1 MPIRRL
7 LSVFREVYEMKKT
20 HLIGILIGLTIT
32 LSILPAVNAVGGI
45 AFVSPTG
52 ETYKRGDT
60 LVIEAISYADANA
73 LLQIKLGSTV
83 TWADQV
89 VGAFSSSF
97 VYTMVIPSTWSGGTY
112 TVYVKG
118 DNSPSVSTTFYLSVP
133 SGGGYTPP
141 PSANFVLSDFSISP
155 TTVEPDETVKISVKV
170 TNTGTKLGTKTI
182 KLTIDGVVEESEDV
196 TLGVQESEIVSWNV
210 KKTTPGTYSIDVNG
224 LIGSFKVE
232 TEEGPEP
239 EPPEPAAFIL
249 SNLVVSPSTVEP
261 DETVTISVTVMNVGE
276 VEGSYTV
283 ELLIDGVKVDEYT
296 VTLDGGFSETV
307 EFTVT
312 EDTDGT
318 YAVSI
323 GELSDSFTVETPPPP
338 PTPAEFELSNLV
350 IFPTTVEIG
359 EPVSVS
365 VTVTNVGE
373 EAGSYTAELL
383 IDGSKVDEDTVTLV
397 GGASDTVEF
406 TGVSG
411 EEGSHTVSVGDLSG
425 SFTVEMPEGGVGPN
439 WALYAVGGLA
449 ILGIAW
455 VVYKQF
461 LES

>member
-1 MPIRRL
+1 
-7 LSVFREVYEMKKT
+7 MKKT

-32 LSILPAVNAVGGI
+32 LSILPTVNAVGSI
-45 AFVSPTG
+45 VFVSPTG

-60 LVIEAISYADANA
+60 LVIESISYADTDA
-73 LLQIKLGSTV
+73 LLQIKRGSTV

-89 VGAFSSSF
+89 VGAFSPNF
-97 VYTMVIPSTWSGGTY
+97 VYTMIIPSTWSSGTY

-118 DNSPSVSTTFYLSVP
+118 DNSPSASTTFYLSVP
-133 SGGGYTPP
+133 SGGGSYTPP
-141 PSANFVLSDFSISP
+141 SSAKFVLSDFTISP

-170 TNTGTKLGTKTI
+170 TNTGTKSGTKTV
-182 KLTIDGVVEESEDV
+182 KLTIDDVVEGSKDV
-196 TLGVQESEIVSWNV
+196 TLGVQDSDTVSWNV
-210 KKTTPGTYSIDVNG
+210 EKTTPGTYSVEVNG

-239 EPPEPAAFIL
+239 GGPPEPAAFIL

-261 DETVTISVTVMNVGE
+261 DETVTVSVTVMNVGE
-276 VEGSYTV
+276 VEGSYTA

-318 YAVSI
+318 YTVSI

-350 IFPTTVEIG
+350 ISPTTVEIG

-365 VTVTNVGE
+365 VTVTNIGE
-373 EAGSYTAELL
+373 EAGSYTTELL
-383 IDGSKVDEDTVTLV
+383 IDGSKVDEDMVTLV
-397 GGASDTVEF
+397 GGASETVEF

-425 SFTVEMPEGGVGPN
+425 SFTVEMPPEGEGFNP
-439 WALYAVGGLA
+439 ALYAVGGLA

>member
-1 MPIRRL
+1 
-7 LSVFREVYEMKKT
+7 MKKI
-20 HLIGILIGLTIT
+20 HIIGILIGLTIA
-32 LSILPAVNAVGGI
+32 LSLLPTVNAAAPPI
-45 AFVSPTG
+45 FVSPSG

-60 LVIEAISYADANA
+60 LDIEVVTYMSDVDAY
-73 LLQIKLGSTV
+73 LQIQRGSTV
-83 TWADQV
+83 VWVDQE
-89 VGAFSSSF
+89 VGGFSPNSQYSL
-97 VYTMVIPSTWSGGTY
+97 VIPNNWGGGTY
-112 TVYVKG
+112 TIYVKG
-118 DNSPSVSTTFYLSVP
+118 DKGYASSTTFYLSVP
-133 SGGGYTPP
+133 SAGGGGYTPP
-141 PSANFVLSDFSISP
+141 PSAKFVLSDFTISP

-170 TNTGTKLGTKTI
+170 TNTGTKSGTKTV
-182 KLTIDGVVEESEDV
+182 KLTIDGVVEGTKDV
-196 TLGVQESEIVSWNV
+196 TLGIQESDTVSWNV
-210 KKTTPGTYSIDVNG
+210 KKTTPGTYSVEVNG
-224 LIGSFKVE
+224 LMGSFKVE

-261 DETVTISVTVMNVGE
+261 GETVTVSVTVMNVGE

-283 ELLIDGVKVDEYT
+283 ELLIDGFKVDEYT

-318 YAVSI
+318 YTVSI

-350 IFPTTVEIG
+350 ISPTTVEIG
-359 EPVSVS
+359 EPISVS

-383 IDGSKVDEDTVTLV
+383 IDDSKVDEDTVSLV
-397 GGASDTVEF
+397 GGASETVEF

-425 SFTVEMPEGGVGPN
+425 SFTVVMPEEGVGLN

-449 ILGIAW
+449 ILGVAW
-455 VVYKQF
+455 VVYRQF

>member
-1 MPIRRL
+1 
-7 LSVFREVYEMKKT
+7 MKKYYSRIILVLL
-20 HLIGILIGLTIT
+20 LISLAPTVTAIGAPSI
-32 LSILPAVNAVGGI
+32 SILPAK
-45 AFVSPTG
+45 SQ
-52 ETYKRGDT
+52 YRRGDEINFHFT
-60 LVIEAISYADANA
+60 DLSVTVNDFWLVQITDSGGTPRFAAQMAD
-73 LLQIKLGSTV
+73 LEV
-83 TWADQV
+83 TE
-89 VGAFSSSF
+89 FSGPF
-97 VYTMVIPSTWSGGTY
+97 TIPDNWPGGTY
-112 TVYVKG
+112 TIYFREDTDPAG
-118 DNSPSVSTTFYLSVP
+118 STTFYLYVP
-133 SGGGYTPP
+133 SGGGGYTPP
-141 PSANFVLSDFSISP
+141 PSAKFVLSDFSISP

-170 TNTGTKLGTKTI
+170 TNTGAKSGTKTV
-182 KLTIDGVVEESEDV
+182 KLTIDGVVEKSEDI
-196 TLGVQESEIVSWNV
+196 TLGVQESETVSWNV
-210 KKTTPGTYSIDVNG
+210 KKTTPGTYSVDVNG

-239 EPPEPAAFIL
+239 EPPEPASFIL

-261 DETVTISVTVMNVGE
+261 DETVTVSVTVMNVGE
-276 VEGSYTV
+276 ESGSYTV

-312 EDTDGT
+312 EDTEGT
-318 YAVSI
+318 YTASI
-323 GELSDSFTVETPPPP
+323 GELSDSFTVETPTPP

-350 IFPTTVEIG
+350 VSPTTVEIG
-359 EPVSVS
+359 EPISVS

-383 IDGSKVDEDTVTLV
+383 IDDSKVDEDTVTLV
-397 GGASDTVEF
+397 GGASETVEF

-425 SFTVEMPEGGVGPN
+425 SFTVEMPPGGVGVN

-449 ILGIAW
+449 ILGVAW

-461 LES
+461 IES

>member
-1 MPIRRL
+1 MKKYYSRIVLVLLL
-7 LSVFREVYEMKKT
+7 LSLVPTVT
-20 HLIGILIGLTIT
+20 ALGAPSISIT
-32 LSILPAVNAVGGI
+32 PAK
-45 AFVSPTG
+45 SQ
-52 ETYKRGDT
+52 YRRGDQVTIDVTGLSAYVNDFLLFQITDSSGTPRFAAQMADPGGT
-60 LVIEAISYADANA
+60 LE
-73 LLQIKLGSTV
+73 GPFT
-83 TWADQV
+83 
-89 VGAFSSSF
+89 
-97 VYTMVIPSTWSGGTY
+97 IPDDWPGGTY
-112 TVYVKG
+112 TIYVREDTDTAG
-118 DNSPSVSTTFYLSVP
+118 STTFYLYVP
-133 SGGGYTPP
+133 SGGGGYTPP
-141 PSANFVLSDFSISP
+141 PSAKFVLSDFSISP

-170 TNTGTKLGTKTI
+170 TNTGTKSGTKTV
-182 KLTIDGVVEESEDV
+182 KLTIDGVVEKSEDI
-196 TLGVQESEIVSWNV
+196 TLGVQESETVSWNV
-210 KKTTPGTYSIDVNG
+210 KKTTPGTYSVDVNG

-232 TEEGPEP
+232 TEEGPGP

-261 DETVTISVTVMNVGE
+261 DETVTVSVTVMNVGE
-276 VEGSYTV
+276 EAGSYTV
-283 ELLIDGVKVDEYT
+283 ELLIDGSKVDEYT

-312 EDTDGT
+312 EDTEGT
-318 YAVSI
+318 YTASI
-323 GELSDSFTVETPPPP
+323 GELSDSFTVETPTPP

-350 IFPTTVEIG
+350 VSPTTVEIG
-359 EPVSVS
+359 EPISVS

-383 IDGSKVDEDTVTLV
+383 IDDSKVDEDTVTLV
-397 GGASDTVEF
+397 GGASETVEF

-425 SFTVEMPEGGVGPN
+425 SFTVEMPPGGVGVN

-461 LES
+461 IES

>member
-1 MPIRRL
+1 
-7 LSVFREVYEMKKT
+7 MKKT
-20 HLIGILIGLTIT
+20 HLIGVLIGLTIALSM
-32 LSILPAVNAVGGI
+32 LSIVNAVGPDLV
-45 AFVSPTG
+45 FVSPTG

-60 LVIEAISYADANA
+60 LTIRVVTYASDDTA
-73 LLQIKLGSTV
+73 LLQIKYGSTIKWV
-83 TWADQV
+83 DQ
-89 VGAFSSSF
+89 GYFSPGDF
-97 VYTMVIPSTWSGGTY
+97 IYTMIIPSNWAGGTY
-112 TVYVKG
+112 TIHVKG
-118 DNSPSVSTTFYLSVP
+118 NEGSVGSTTFYLSVP
-133 SGGGYTPP
+133 SGGGGYTPP
-141 PSANFVLSDFSISP
+141 PSAKFVLSDFSISP

-170 TNTGTKLGTKTI
+170 TNTGTKSGTKTI
-182 KLTIDGVVEESEDV
+182 KLTIDGVVEKSEDV

-210 KKTTPGTYSIDVNG
+210 KKTTPGTYSVDVND

-232 TEEGPEP
+232 TEGPEP
-239 EPPEPAAFIL
+239 EPPEPASFIL

-261 DETVTISVTVMNVGE
+261 DETVTVSVTVMNVGE
-276 VEGSYTV
+276 VEGSYTA
-283 ELLIDGVKVDEYT
+283 ELLIDGSKVDEYT

-312 EDTDGT
+312 EDTEGT
-318 YAVSI
+318 YTVSI
-323 GELSDSFTVETPPPP
+323 GELSGSFTVETPSPPP
-338 PTPAEFELSNLV
+338 APAEFVLSNLV
-350 IFPTTVEIG
+350 VSPTTVEIG

-397 GGASDTVEF
+397 GEASETVEF

-425 SFTVEMPEGGVGPN
+425 SFTVEMPEEGVGLN

-449 ILGIAW
+449 ILGVAW

>member
-1 MPIRRL
+1 
-7 LSVFREVYEMKKT
+7 MKKYYSRIVLVLL
-20 HLIGILIGLTIT
+20 LISLAPTVTALDAPSISITPAKSQYRRGDDVTIHVTGLSATNEFLLFQITDSSGTPRLVAQMANYEDTELHGPLTI
-32 LSILPAVNAVGGI
+32 PDDW
-45 AFVSPTG
+45 P
-52 ETYKRGDT
+52 
-60 LVIEAISYADANA
+60 
-73 LLQIKLGSTV
+73 
-83 TWADQV
+83 
-89 VGAFSSSF
+89 
-97 VYTMVIPSTWSGGTY
+97 GGTY
-112 TVYVKG
+112 TIYVREDTDTAG
-118 DNSPSVSTTFYLSVP
+118 STTFYLYVF

-141 PSANFVLSDFSISP
+141 SAKFVLSDFSISP

-170 TNTGTKLGTKTI
+170 TNTGTKSGTKTV
-182 KLTIDGVVEESEDV
+182 KLTIDGVVEKSEDI
-196 TLGVQESEIVSWNV
+196 TLGVQESETVSWNV
-210 KKTTPGTYSIDVNG
+210 KKTTPGTYSVEVNG

-232 TEEGPEP
+232 TEEGPGP
-239 EPPEPAAFIL
+239 EPPEPASFIL
-249 SNLVVSPSTVEP
+249 SNLVVSPSAVEP
-261 DETVTISVTVMNVGE
+261 DETVTVSVTVMNVGE

-283 ELLIDGVKVDEYT
+283 ELLIDGSKVDEYT

-318 YAVSI
+318 YTASI
-323 GELSDSFTVETPPPP
+323 GELSGSFTVETPSPPQA
-338 PTPAEFELSNLV
+338 PAEFELSNLV
-350 IFPTTVEIG
+350 VSPTTVEIG

-383 IDGSKVDEDTVTLV
+383 IDESKVDEDTVSLV
-397 GGASDTVEF
+397 GGASETVEF

-425 SFTVEMPEGGVGPN
+425 SFTVEMPPGGVGVN

-449 ILGIAW
+449 ILGVAW